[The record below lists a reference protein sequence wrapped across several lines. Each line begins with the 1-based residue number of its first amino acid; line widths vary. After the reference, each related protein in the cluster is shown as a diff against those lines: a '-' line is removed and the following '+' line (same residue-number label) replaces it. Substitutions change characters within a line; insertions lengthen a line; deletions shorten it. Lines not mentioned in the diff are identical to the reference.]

1 MNVECSWWKHNID
14 QDREKS
20 EANSIYLS
28 GNTKDIYSMLVKS
41 AFSKNNTRDEGDIN
55 LPVEPLAK
63 EKYILPETF
72 PFCTVKMLSPAHRL
86 VDNIYSGAAETK
98 WVAAFL

>member
-1 MNVECSWWKHNID
+1 MNVECSWWKYNID

-72 PFCTVKMLSPAHRL
+72 WVYNFSILHCEDVKPCTQT
-86 VDNIYSGAAETK
+86 GG
-98 WVAAFL
+98 